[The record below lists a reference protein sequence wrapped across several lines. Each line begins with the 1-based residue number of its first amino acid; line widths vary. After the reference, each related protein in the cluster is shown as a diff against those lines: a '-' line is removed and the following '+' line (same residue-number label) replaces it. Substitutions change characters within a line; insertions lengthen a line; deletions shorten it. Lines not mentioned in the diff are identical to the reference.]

1 MRARTSYLSL
11 APVGVLLVGLG
22 AGCVHEKGESQLG
35 WLQTGL
41 EKEFPDHRATV
52 DLSGSSDPRRPPPS
66 PVLAAP
72 SAPKA
77 EEAEPARE
85 EAEPTPSGGRTVI
98 RVVGTGKTHG
108 KGDLIQITDEAES
121 PKAATPSP
129 SRGAA
134 ALSKAEYEHALS
146 LLNARDY
153 DHASEALL
161 AFLARWPEDPNVEA
175 ALFWSGECYLAKGE
189 LLDAKER
196 FEAVLARFPQ
206 GNKAPDAL
214 LELGVTADRLGNKE
228 TAKSYFE
235 RLAHDYPRSD
245 ALRRIPRASGVKL

>member
-11 APVGVLLVGLG
+11 ASAFVLVAGLG

-52 DLSGSSDPRRPPPS
+52 DLSGSSEPRLPPPS

-72 SAPKA
+72 SAPRA
-77 EEAEPARE
+77 AEAEPVRE
-85 EAEPTPSGGRTVI
+85 EAEPVEGRTVI

-108 KGDLIQITDEAES
+108 KGDRIQIIDEAGSAE
-121 PKAATPSP
+121 AATPSP
-129 SRGAA
+129 TSAA
-134 ALSKAEYEHALS
+134 PSKAEYDHALS

-153 DHASEALL
+153 DHANEALL

-206 GNKAPDAL
+206 GTKAPDAL
-214 LELGVTADRLGNKE
+214 LELGVTADRLGNKDS
-228 TAKSYFE
+228 AKSYFE

-245 ALRRIPRASGVKL
+245 ALRRIPRVSGVKL